1 MIRGLILGLALFAA
15 SDCVAATARA
25 KPAAKPAA
33 KAPAVIVIDKMAYGP
48 APGGLHVGDTVQWAN
63 HDIFL
68 HSVTATDHSFDLQLK
83 PGATGQIVLTHAG
96 TISYACKYHPAMKG
110 QLVVQK

>member
-1 MIRGLILGLALFAA
+1 MIRGLFLSLAL
-15 SDCVAATARA
+15 VAATAHRPVA
-25 KPAAKPAA
+25 KPA

-63 HDIFL
+63 HDMFL
-68 HSVTATDHSFDLQLK
+68 HSVTASDHSFDLQLK
-83 PGATGQIVLTHAG
+83 PGATGQIVLTRTGAIG
-96 TISYACKYHPAMKG
+96 YTCKYHPAMKG